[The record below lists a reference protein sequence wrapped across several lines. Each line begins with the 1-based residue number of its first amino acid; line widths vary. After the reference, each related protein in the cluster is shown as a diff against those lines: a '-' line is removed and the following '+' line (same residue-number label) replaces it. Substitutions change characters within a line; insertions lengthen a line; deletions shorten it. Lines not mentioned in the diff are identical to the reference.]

1 MFDIALLLPIF
12 VLSCV
17 VVGII
22 IFSTM
27 MSGKHLLR
35 DALIAYLIVM
45 GIGVLIGA
53 ACAGIMML
61 FDAL

>member
-12 VLSCV
+12 VLSCAV
-17 VVGII
+17 VSII
-22 IFSTM
+22 IFSMM

-35 DALIAYLIVM
+35 DALIAYLVVM

-61 FDAL
+61 FNAL

>member
-12 VLSCV
+12 VLSCAI
-17 VVGII
+17 VGII
-22 IFSTM
+22 IFTTM

-45 GIGVLIGA
+45 GTGVLIGA

-61 FDAL
+61 FDVL